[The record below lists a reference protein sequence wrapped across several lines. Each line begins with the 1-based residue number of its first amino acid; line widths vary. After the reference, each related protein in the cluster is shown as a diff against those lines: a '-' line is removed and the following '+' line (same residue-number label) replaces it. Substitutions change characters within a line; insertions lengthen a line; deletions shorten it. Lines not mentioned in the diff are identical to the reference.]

1 MSITA
6 NAHKLLRTIDGLKGD
21 LITPEL
27 PDYSAAITRWAT
39 TAERRAEAVV
49 FVKDADDVS
58 LAIKYAK
65 DHGYP
70 TAIRDGGYSVS
81 GASSA
86 EKGLV
91 IDCSRYLDYAEVAT
105 ERRIVRVGGGATWGT
120 VNKATMAH
128 SLATVGGT
136 IDKIG
141 VAGLTLVGG
150 YGYLSGLHGLALDS
164 LEEAT
169 VVVADGSIL
178 HASKLTNPDLFY
190 GIRGGGSNFGVVT
203 ELTFRLHPQRRTVYA
218 GMLVFARDAAQA
230 VLEFTVDWRTGEED
244 PNASMIQVFKLGSEG
259 KPEILCFL
267 FYNGSQAEGRHHF
280 RRLLDIGPL
289 MDDTS
294 EISYE
299 KTGQMMNFLS
309 PPGRGV
315 YQKGIPQRRPDPNS
329 TLEVIDR
336 LADASHAGGM
346 SPLVICEYFP
356 LQKIL
361 ASDPNDEIACL
372 RRDTSIVGIY
382 AFWDELTAE
391 NFAKGQAMVRDI
403 ASIVQRSHSY
413 LAEPEG
419 SGQKGQP
426 DDKARATFGAKYP
439 KLQRIKKKYDPENV
453 FNRWCP
459 ITPA

>member
-1 MSITA
+1 MS
-6 NAHKLLRTIDGLKGD
+6 HTIRGLKGD
-21 LITPEL
+21 LITRESSE
-27 PDYSAAITRWAT
+27 YRAAITRWAA
-39 TAERRAEAVV
+39 TAERQAEVVV
-49 FVKDADDVS
+49 FVKDAGDVS

-65 DHGYP
+65 DHEYP
-70 TAIRDGGYSVS
+70 IAIRDGGYSVS

-91 IDCSRYLDYAEVAT
+91 IDCSRYLDYADVDSVGST
-105 ERRIVRVGGGATWGT
+105 VRVGGGTTWET

-128 SLATVGGT
+128 GLATVGGT

-178 HASKLTNPDLFY
+178 RASKSTNPDLFY
-190 GIRGGGSNFGVVT
+190 AIRGGGSNFGVVT
-203 ELTFRLHPQRRTVYA
+203 QLTFRLYPQRRTVYA
-218 GMLVFARDAAQA
+218 GKLVFARDAAKA
-230 VLEFTVDWRTGEED
+230 VLELTVDWRTGEED
-244 PNASMIQVFKLGSEG
+244 PNASMIQVFKPDSEG
-259 KPEILCFL
+259 KPKILCFL
-267 FYNGSQAEGRHHF
+267 YYNGSEAEGRHHF
-280 RRLLDIGPL
+280 RRLLEIGPIT
-289 MDDTS
+289 DDTAD
-294 EISYE
+294 IPYA
-299 KTGQMMNFLS
+299 KTGEMMNFLF

-315 YQKGIPQRRPDPNS
+315 YQKGIPQRRPDVNS

-336 LADASHAGGM
+336 LADASHPGGP
-346 SPLVICEYFP
+346 SPLVVCEYFP
-356 LQKIL
+356 LQRIL
-361 ASDPNDEIACL
+361 ASDPNDETSCL

-391 NFAKGQAMVRDI
+391 NFNKGQAIVRDI
-403 ASIVQRSHSY
+403 ATIVQKSHSY
-413 LAEPEG
+413 LAEPDERG
-419 SGQKGQP
+419 ERGQP

-439 KLQRIKKKYDPENV
+439 KLQHIKKKYDPENI

>member
-1 MSITA
+1 MP
-6 NAHKLLRTIDGLKGD
+6 RTVHGLKGD
-21 LITPEL
+21 LITPES
-27 PDYSAAITRWAT
+27 PDYSAAITRWAA

-70 TAIRDGGYSVS
+70 IAIRDGGYSVS

-91 IDCSRYLDYAEVAT
+91 IDFSRYLDYAEVAT
-105 ERRIVRVGGGATWGT
+105 ERMIVRVGGGATWGT
-120 VNKATMAH
+120 VNKAAMAH

-150 YGYLSGLHGLALDS
+150 YGYLSGLHGLALDN

-169 VVVADGSIL
+169 VVVADGTIL
-178 HASKLTNPDLFY
+178 LASKSTNPDLFY

-203 ELTFRLHPQRRTVYA
+203 ELTFSLHPQRRTVYA
-218 GMLVFARDAAQA
+218 GKLVFRREAAQA
-230 VLEFTVDWRTGEED
+230 VLDLTVDWRMGEED
-244 PNASMIQVFKLGSEG
+244 PNASMIQVFKPGSEG

-267 FYNGSQAEGRHHF
+267 FHNGSEAEGRHHF
-280 RRLLDIGPL
+280 RRLLDISPL
-289 MDDTS
+289 MDVTS
-294 EISYE
+294 EIPYE
-299 KTGQMMNFLS
+299 KTGQMMNFLFPS
-309 PPGRGV
+309 GRGV
-315 YQKGIPQRRPDPNS
+315 YQKGIPQRRPDPNT

-336 LADASHAGGM
+336 LADAHPSDP

-361 ASDPNDEIACL
+361 AADTNDETACL

-391 NFAKGQAMVRDI
+391 NFAKGQTIVRDI
-403 ASIVQRSHSY
+403 AGILQESHPY
-413 LAEPEG
+413 LAEHEG
-419 SGQKGQP
+419 SGQTGQP
-426 DDKARATFGAKYP
+426 DDKARATFGEKYP
-439 KLQRIKKKYDPENV
+439 RLQQIKKKYDPENV

>member
-1 MSITA
+1 M
-6 NAHKLLRTIDGLKGD
+6 LRTIDGLKGD
-21 LITPEL
+21 LITPES
-27 PDYSAAITRWAT
+27 PDYSAAITRWAA
-39 TAERRAEAVV
+39 TAERQAEAVV

-65 DHGYP
+65 DHGYSI
-70 TAIRDGGYSVS
+70 AIRDGGYSVS
-81 GASSA
+81 GASSV

-91 IDCSRYLDYAEVAT
+91 IDCSRYLDYAEVYAQGSLA
-105 ERRIVRVGGGATWGT
+105 RVGGGATWGR
-120 VNKATMAH
+120 VNKTTMAH
-128 SLATVGGT
+128 GLATVGGT
-136 IDKIG
+136 IEKIG

-150 YGYLSGLHGLALDS
+150 YGYLSGLHGLALDN

-178 HASKLTNPDLFY
+178 RASESRNPDLFY
-190 GIRGGGSNFGVVT
+190 GIRGGGSNFGIVT
-203 ELTFRLHPQRRTVYA
+203 ELTFRLHPQRQTVYA
-218 GMLVFARDAAQA
+218 GKLVFARNVAQA
-230 VLEFTVDWRTGEED
+230 VLDFTVDWRTGEED
-244 PNASMIQVFKLGSEG
+244 PNASMIQVFKPGSAG

-267 FYNGSQAEGRHHF
+267 YYNGSEAEGRDHF
-280 RRLLDIGPL
+280 RRLLDIGPII
-289 MDDTS
+289 DDTT
-294 EISYE
+294 EIPYE
-299 KTGQMMNFLS
+299 KTGQMMNFLF

-315 YQKGIPQRRPDPNS
+315 YQKGIPQRRPDPHS
-329 TLEVIDR
+329 TLKVIDR
-336 LADASHAGGM
+336 LADASYPGGP

-361 ASDPNDEIACL
+361 ASDPNDETACP

-391 NFAKGQAMVRDI
+391 NFTKGQAMVRDI
-403 ASIVQRSHSY
+403 ASIVQKSHPY

-426 DDKARATFGAKYP
+426 DDKARATFGAKYS
-439 KLQRIKKKYDPENV
+439 KLQQIKKKYDSENI

>member
-1 MSITA
+1 M
-6 NAHKLLRTIDGLKGD
+6 LRTIDGLKGD
-21 LITPEL
+21 LFTPES
-27 PDYSAAITRWAT
+27 PNYSAAITRWAA

-58 LAIKYAK
+58 LAIKFARER
-65 DHGYP
+65 DYP
-70 TAIRDGGYSVS
+70 IAIRDGGYSVS

-86 EKGLV
+86 EKGIV
-91 IDCSRYLDYAEVAT
+91 IDCSRYLDYAEVDA
-105 ERRIVRVGGGATWGT
+105 EESIVRVWGGATWDT
-120 VNKATMAH
+120 VNKATMAYG
-128 SLATVGGT
+128 LATVGGT
-136 IDKIG
+136 IEKIG

-150 YGYLSGLHGLALDS
+150 YGYLSGLYGLALDK

-169 VVVADGSIL
+169 VVVADGSIRR
-178 HASKLTNPDLFY
+178 ASRSTNPDLFY

-203 ELTFRLHPQRRTVYA
+203 ELTFRIHPQRRTVYA
-218 GMLVFARDAAQA
+218 GKLVFARNTAQA
-230 VLEFTVDWRTGEED
+230 VLEFTEDWRTGEED
-244 PNASMIQVFKLGSEG
+244 PNASMIQVFKPGSED
-259 KPEILCFL
+259 KLEILCFL
-267 FYNGSQAEGRHHF
+267 YYNGSEAEGRHHF
-280 RRLLDIGPL
+280 RRLLDIGPIT
-289 MDDTS
+289 DDTT
-294 EISYE
+294 EFPYE
-299 KTGQMMNFLS
+299 KTGQMMNFLF

-329 TLEVIDR
+329 TLEVIDC
-336 LADASHAGGM
+336 LADASHAGGP

-361 ASDPNDEIACL
+361 ASEPNDGTACP
-372 RRDTSIVGIY
+372 RRNTSIIGIY

-391 NFAKGQAMVRDI
+391 NFAKGQAIVRDI
-403 ASIVQRSHSY
+403 AGIVQKSHPY

-419 SGQKGQP
+419 SGRKGQP

-439 KLQRIKKKYDPENV
+439 KLQRIKKKYDPENI